1 MSEPLRV
8 IRDSRQES
16 VTLRLAGD
24 LDIGT
29 AGELNAAVEGVELDG
44 RLLVID
50 VAQLEFVDSSGLRA
64 LLRANTW
71 NQQHVRPMVLYGL
84 RGQLLRLLEL
94 TDTKDA
100 FTLAPDGP
108 PAATEGSPSRDRPEG
123 CAAPAHVTL
132 LDAPP
137 GRDGSGG
144 RDRGESLPDPGTS
157 LARSPALKT
166 IWLRPHGEEL
176 LPAGGSGHQTRFR
189 RPTGGDEERGM
200 GVLLEPPG
208 PPRSMR

>member
-1 MSEPLRV
+1 MSEPLRI
-8 IRDSRQES
+8 IRDSRPES
-16 VTLRLAGD
+16 VTLRFAGD

-29 AGELNAAVEGVELDG
+29 AGELTAVVEGLEFDG

-64 LLRANTW
+64 LLRANAW
-71 NQQHVRPMVLYGL
+71 NQQHLRPMVLYGL

-108 PAATEGSPSRDRPEG
+108 PAATDGSPSRDRAEG
-123 CAAPAHVTL
+123 SAAPAHVTL
-132 LDAPP
+132 VDAPP

-144 RDRGESLPDPGTS
+144 SDRGESMPYRGTS
-157 LARSPALKT
+157 LAHGLKT
-166 IWLRPHGEEL
+166 VWLRPHPEEL
-176 LPAGGSGHQTRFR
+176 LPAGGFR
-189 RPTGGDEERGM
+189 SPDA
-200 GVLLEPPG
+200 VPPAYWWG
-208 PPRSMR
+208 